1 MKSLCAVAVLAATAI
16 CGSKLSAAGT
26 GSTAEPEKT
35 YHIVYHDDYKNIIRR
50 DAYVSGYTF
59 DAMDPFFWVALP
71 VSNTAWCTAYT
82 EMGSEPVYGATVY
95 NTGDKLTNPLTEDLH
110 LYPITSYGT
119 FVRFDS
125 DGGAPFHY
133 QFIHVGKH
141 ATNPGTPS
149 KTGYSFDG
157 WYQVLMDEE
166 GHETGLATTPFNF
179 SSWTPV
185 KTETVTPPKEIVI
198 RAKWTPASASY
209 TVHIWLEK
217 ADHPQRTSLADA
229 QAHMFE
235 DYTYGTTITKSGNSE
250 SNVSFTT
257 TDRNN
262 NAIKDVTYFENNR
275 NYFPV
280 FFYPS
285 STDDEYGSYALQL
298 SNANIQAVNTNG
310 GIDPTGATSVNV
322 FYRRIVYSLT
332 IGYSKNKITEV
343 PSNLSGIT
351 WNNDYNHFT
360 VTIRDSETIGS
371 AIDRATPAITLNEN
385 TMQLINT
392 NLATHNSLVAYWGYQ
407 FNNACYG
414 WMTEVEWALGEWVY
428 TTDFAYSPGT
438 DNPRTVSDK
447 SNVYLIYSTYT
458 KGPRKF
464 IRDFYTQTL
473 ESAKANNENN
483 IRNVNLDHF
492 VKAESWEFL
501 RPTSLNSDG
510 YWNSDFDDG
519 LGYWFCQV
527 VKRNASGSIT
537 NHYTSGNTSPNTGYD
552 GHYTY
557 YSDGSTINGYK
568 LEVFY
573 LRKAFEVS
581 FVTGT
586 SFVSVKEDDRFKK
599 VFYEES
605 LGEIASLIKKK
616 SDGSAFVIGETYY
629 EDDQHARYIF
639 QGWYDNAAFE
649 GSPVDFDNFKMP
661 AHNVQFY
668 AKWEKQLIDI
678 TFDADGGKIQ
688 GDDTY
693 VMQIA
698 SGQIPYMDDE
708 PVSSNPGRIEFF
720 SWTYEGAY
728 YEFLEPFYEDA
739 TLVALYYADPA
750 RPLKITYEAGEGTGN
765 DVTEFADYGY
775 LYNANAGYQPYEYE
789 EYFGDWTLPKGKI
802 FKYWY
807 DDSNKKTYNP
817 YTDPDGEIIMK
828 NDITLTAIYEDGH
841 ADIIIERNGLL
852 EGESAVYAVYKVD
865 DANPDSK
872 TLVMR
877 VPLTQTEKTP
887 EGSTPAKVSRKIV
900 NVEPGRYTVE
910 ETVWSWAYAKGDT
923 EVTPKS
929 GTMAAKVSSGKGTGT
944 GDLVYE
950 SSLTFTFSGDA
961 NPDVLK
967 HDEDVQ
973 NNKFT
978 GSSSN

>member
-1 MKSLCAVAVLAATAI
+1 MNKIAHSMRIICKLAVIAAAVFCSLGLTTTKAVAAAP
-16 CGSKLSAAGT
+16 
-26 GSTAEPEKT
+26 AERT
-35 YHIVYHDDYKNIIRR
+35 YYIVYHDDYRNIIRR
-50 DAYVSGYTF
+50 DPYTTGYTF

-95 NTGDKLTNPLTEDLH
+95 NTGDELSTPLTQDLH
-110 LYPITSYGT
+110 VYPITSYGT

-133 QFIHVGKH
+133 QFVHVGRH
-141 ATNPGTPS
+141 AENPGSPA
-149 KTGYSFDG
+149 KTGYTFDG

-166 GHETGLATTPFNF
+166 GHETGLATTTFNF
-179 SSWTPV
+179 NSWTPV

-229 QAHMFE
+229 QAHMLE
-235 DYTYGTTITKSGNSE
+235 DYTYGTSITKSGNSE

-262 NAIKDVTYFENNR
+262 NAIKDATYFENNR

-332 IGYSKNKITEV
+332 IGYSKNTITSV
-343 PSNLSGIT
+343 PSNLNGLSWKSGY
-351 WNNDYNHFT
+351 DHFT

-392 NLATHNSLVAYWGYQ
+392 NLGTDNSLVAYWGYQ

-414 WMTEVEWALGEWVY
+414 WMTEFGNEGALGNWVY
-428 TTDFAYSPGT
+428 IQDFAYSSG
-438 DNPRTVSDK
+438 DVNPQTVSDK
-447 SNVYLIYSTYT
+447 SKVYLIYSTYT
-458 KGPRKF
+458 KGSRKF

-501 RPTSLNSDG
+501 RPSSLNSDG
-510 YWNSDFDDG
+510 YWNSDYDDG

-568 LEVFY
+568 LELFF

-668 AKWEKQLIDI
+668 AKWEKQMIDI
-678 TFDADGGKIQ
+678 TFDADGGQIQ
-688 GDDTY
+688 GGDTY

-708 PVSSNPGRIEFF
+708 PVSPDPGRIEFF

-728 YEFLEPFYEDA
+728 YEFLEPFFEDA
-739 TLVALYYADPA
+739 KLVALYYADPA
-750 RPLKITYEAGEGTGN
+750 KPLKITYKAGAGTGE
-765 DVTEFADYGY
+765 DVLEFTDYGY
-775 LYNANAGYQPYEYE
+775 LYNANAGVQEFFP
-789 EYFGDWTLPKGKI
+789 DWTEAQGKI
-802 FKYWY
+802 FKHWKDEKGKEY
-807 DDSNKKTYNP
+807 DP
-817 YTDPDGEIIMK
+817 YDEIYMK
-828 NDITLTAIYEDGH
+828 HDVTLTAVYEGGH
-841 ADIIIERNGLL
+841 ADIVINRDGLL
-852 EGESAVYAVYKVD
+852 EDETAIFDVFRMVD
-865 DANPDSK
+865 EVK
-872 TLVMR
+872 TFVMR
-877 VPLTQTEKTP
+877 VSLTGTDS
-887 EGSTPAKVSRKIV
+887 EGATVSRKLL
-900 NVEPGRYTVE
+900 NMEPGEYVVE
-910 ETVWSWAYAKGDT
+910 ETAWSWAYEKGT
-923 EVTPKS
+923 TTVKEWQKTA
-929 GTMAAKVSSGKGTGT
+929 TTSSVNGTGT
-944 GDLVYE
+944 GTVAFNETLE
-950 SSLTFTFSGDA
+950 FTFTGNPLTNVTKHGEDA
-961 NPDVLK
+961 
-967 HDEDVQ
+967 Q
-973 NNKFT
+973 INKFAPKT
-978 GSSSN
+978 TE